1 MNCPNRVVS
10 CAYGIRVIYSFLSS
24 ASETACYNS
33 FPLSPLCPA
42 NSNGPPFGCSDLLS
56 TNRFSSDCGCLE
68 TFSSS
73 LYIVVHSLNAFM
85 VRFGMI

>member
-1 MNCPNRVVS
+1 MNCANGVVS

-24 ASETACYNS
+24 ASCRNCYNY
-33 FPLSPLCPA
+33 FPLSPLCPE

-56 TNRFSSDCGCLE
+56 TNTFSSDCGCLE

-73 LYIVVHSLNAFM
+73 LYIVVHSLNACIH
-85 VRFGMI
+85 G

>member
-1 MNCPNRVVS
+1 MNCPNGVVS

-24 ASETACYNS
+24 ASETVTTI
-33 FPLSPLCPA
+33 FLCLLCA
-42 NSNGPPFGCSDLLS
+42 LQVLMVRHLDCSDLLS

-73 LYIVVHSLNAFM
+73 LYIVAHSINAFT